1 MIEKTYTNTKW
12 GLKYNIDISYNEK
25 NNMIEIHSSSNS
37 FRCKFNA
44 DSLEEFISFLK
55 YAKDYEQY
63 DEDSDEY
70 YNPEDLEL
78 DSWFAE
84 GSGYEIK
91 NYSGNWIEIYQI
103 PSIIEC
109 LNEFVSEYNINGLGK
124 DDIKQMNKDDLSKCS
139 VYRLKRLLKIIQ
151 DKPSKASV

>member
-1 MIEKTYTNTKW
+1 MIEETYTNTKW

-70 YNPEDLEL
+70 YNPDDLEL

-84 GSGYEIK
+84 CSGYEIK
-91 NYSGNWIEIYQI
+91 GYSGNWIEVYQI
-103 PSIIEC
+103 PSIIEN
-109 LNEFVSEYNINGLGK
+109 LNEFVSEYNVNGLGK
-124 DDIKQMNKDDLSKCS
+124 DDIKQMNKDDLGKCS
-139 VYRLKRLLKIIQ
+139 IYKLKSLLKTIQ